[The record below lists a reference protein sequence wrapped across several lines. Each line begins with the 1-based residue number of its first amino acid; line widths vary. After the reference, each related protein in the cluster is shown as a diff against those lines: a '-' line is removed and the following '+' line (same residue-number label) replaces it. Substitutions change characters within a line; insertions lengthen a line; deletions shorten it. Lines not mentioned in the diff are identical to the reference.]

1 MPESES
7 VYHRF
12 ILEHNRAPRHYGCP
26 AHHDARV
33 RVYNP
38 LCGDEMEVFLS
49 WRPPGVVGR
58 VDFAGESCAIATASA
73 SLLTQAVET
82 LDRERARELCRRF
95 LAALADP
102 AAATDLPAALAPLLE
117 VRRFPGRLDCARLAW
132 RALAKILDGC
142 DTSRP

>member
-1 MPESES
+1 MDSGLTMPESKA

-12 ILEHNRAPRHYGCP
+12 ILEHNRTPRHYGRP
-26 AHHDARV
+26 AHHDARA

-82 LDRERARELCRRF
+82 LERDRARELCRRF
-95 LAALADP
+95 LAALDDP
-102 AAATDLPAALAPLLE
+102 AAADLPASLAPLLE
-117 VRRFPGRLDCARLAW
+117 VRCFPGRLDCARLAW
-132 RALAKILDGC
+132 RALAEILA
-142 DTSRP
+142 